1 MDKSFN
7 DIRKQVQRIV
17 NLANSIGG
25 KYTRN
30 SRKRVN
36 AQYYWQ
42 MAAHVMAQRGISR
55 FSTPPDERKPIV
67 LQCVTPAKIDGLE
80 CKASTAVLIPKPKP
94 SKKKGVP
101 LSYYMDT
108 KENRRY
114 LQTFARHQFIAHMLS
129 DIATDMMVCKME
141 GWDPYEFSQIIAD
154 EMQRILKAKTDL

>member
-1 MDKSFN
+1 MDKSLN

-80 CKASTAVLIPKPKP
+80 CKAQTAVLIPKPKQ
-94 SKKKGVP
+94 KKGGVP
-101 LSYYMDT
+101 LSSYMAIQED
-108 KENRRY
+108 RRN
-114 LQTFARHQFIAHMLS
+114 LQSLARHQFIVRMLS
-129 DIATDMMVCKME
+129 DIATDMMICKME
-141 GWDPYEFSQIIAD
+141 GWDSYEFPRMIAD
-154 EMQRILKAKTDL
+154 EMQRILKSN

>member
-1 MDKSFN
+1 MDKSLN

-67 LQCVTPAKIDGLE
+67 LHCVTPAKIDGLE

-94 SKKKGVP
+94 SNKEGVP
-101 LSYYMDT
+101 LSYYMAT
-108 KENRRY
+108 QENRRN
-114 LQTFARHQFIAHMLS
+114 LQALARHQFIAQMLS
-129 DIATDMMVCKME
+129 DIATDMMICKME
-141 GWDPYEFSQIIAD
+141 GWDSYEFPRMIAD
-154 EMQRILKAKTDL
+154 EMQRILKSK